1 VELPITAIGV
11 LMLGVGAVAV
21 LPGIAMLF
29 EGFLH
34 PATTACLL
42 LGVVGWGVLR
52 GSELAYLAARIALWG
67 GALALAFVGLRPLFA
82 GSRTEIIAVDPWT
95 GAQTTHATG
104 GMEPMVA
111 GPLGVLLLLAAVL
124 TLVWL
129 ESRFRHPRA
138 KDLLRTR
145 LRSLGRDPWQR
156 EDADS

>member
-1 VELPITAIGV
+1 MRWDAGVEWGTAQRRFAGVRRPGRNPVELPITAIGV
-11 LMLGVGAVAV
+11 LM
-21 LPGIAMLF
+21 
-29 EGFLH
+29 
-34 PATTACLL
+34 